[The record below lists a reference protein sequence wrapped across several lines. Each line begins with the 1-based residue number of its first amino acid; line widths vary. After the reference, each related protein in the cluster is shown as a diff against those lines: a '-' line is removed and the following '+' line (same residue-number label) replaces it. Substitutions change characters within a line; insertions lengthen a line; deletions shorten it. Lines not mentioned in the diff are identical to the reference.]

1 MANKYVDVAAI
12 TQVIGCIYNDSS
24 ILDQE
29 NYSIIEEDF
38 TEEFHKIV
46 FGSIYNIYHSDS
58 KVTLDAIIDYLAVR
72 PKYDAVFKVN
82 KGIEYLTRASELAT
96 KDTFNYYY
104 NRMKKFTLLREYD
117 KIGVDVS
124 FLYDPDNILDT
135 KKKQKQ
141 EDWLDNSTLLD
152 ISLAIDTKIEDI
164 KNKYVDDSGISH
176 YQAGDSIVELIEE
189 LEIHP
194 EIGIPMYGPLIN
206 TITRGARL
214 GKLFIR
220 SAGTGIGKTRALIAD
235 ICNFACD
242 EIYHEDFGWIKN
254 GKAFPS
260 LFIATEQDKSEIQT
274 LMLAF
279 LANVNEDHILDGR
292 YEDDERDRVIHAAE
306 ILKRSPL
313 WIETIPDFSLLDIE
327 NIIKKNIREHDVMYV
342 AF

>member
-124 FLYDPDNILDT
+124 FLYDPDNVLDT

-220 SAGTGIGKTRALIAD
+220 SAGTGIGQWPP
-235 ICNFACD
+235 N
-242 EIYHEDFGWIKN
+242 
-254 GKAFPS
+254 
-260 LFIATEQDKSEIQT
+260 
-274 LMLAF
+274 
-279 LANVNEDHILDGR
+279 
-292 YEDDERDRVIHAAE
+292 RV
-306 ILKRSPL
+306 
-313 WIETIPDFSLLDIE
+313 T
-327 NIIKKNIREHDVMYV
+327 Y
-342 AF
+342 